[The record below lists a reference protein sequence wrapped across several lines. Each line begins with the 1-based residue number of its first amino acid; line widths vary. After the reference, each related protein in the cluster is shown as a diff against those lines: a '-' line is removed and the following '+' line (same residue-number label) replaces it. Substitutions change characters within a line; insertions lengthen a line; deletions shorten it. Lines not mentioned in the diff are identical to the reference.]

1 MQICVINEYL
11 GTLVSKSKQ
20 IRLWA
25 YKNSGL
31 PRCLG
36 GSTNESL
43 LLIQVMIA
51 GSWDRVSLQASHSAE
66 INRMHTDYG
75 IQHASLVEETSRLKE
90 KLSQTQ
96 AALDAERYLG
106 EKGLH

>member
-1 MQICVINEYL
+1 MNTRGSLIREKLRYMQICVINEYL

-31 PRCLG
+31 PRCLF

-51 GSWDRVSLQASHSAE
+51 GSWDRVSLQASHGEPASPSAYVSFSLFLSVSNKQANKQ
-66 INRMHTDYG
+66 INNL
-75 IQHASLVEETSRLKE
+75 SKKE
-90 KLSQTQ
+90 
-96 AALDAERYLG
+96 
-106 EKGLH
+106 